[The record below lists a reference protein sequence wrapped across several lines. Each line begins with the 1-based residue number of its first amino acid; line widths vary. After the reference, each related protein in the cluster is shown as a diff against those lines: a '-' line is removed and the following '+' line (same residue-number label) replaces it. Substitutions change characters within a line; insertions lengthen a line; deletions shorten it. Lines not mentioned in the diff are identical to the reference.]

1 MTTGFPYN
9 SNGALRI
16 VVETPTFQ
24 KQAEKSGRKMS
35 DWLSSTGSQ
44 PTRWQVMLFRVQMVR
59 AKCAG
64 RVPGP
69 ASRAVQG

>member
-24 KQAEKSGRKMS
+24 KQAEKVGR
-35 DWLSSTGSQ
+35 
-44 PTRWQVMLFRVQMVR
+44 
-59 AKCAG
+59 
-64 RVPGP
+64 
-69 ASRAVQG
+69 